1 MFRATTE
8 PILVTIPHDDRE
20 FDAAVRGLIE
30 GAPTAEAL
38 EERLRT
44 IYPAARVHLRLLASE
59 PAPTWY
65 AYRDGR
71 WRPST
76 RAR

>member
-8 PILVTIPHDDRE
+8 PILVTIPHDDGE
-20 FDAAVRGLIE
+20 FEAVVHRLID
-30 GAPTAEAL
+30 GASTAEAL
-38 EERLRT
+38 EQRLRE

-59 PAPTWY
+59 PLPTWY

-71 WRPST
+71 WRPSS
-76 RAR
+76 RVS